1 VIERGGKH
9 MLELKIPP
17 LAVAVLF
24 AGAMWGMASVTP
36 GLEIPGMIRVVVA
49 IAVFLVGGG
58 VALAGTV
65 AFRRARTTVN
75 PMKPETTSALVTTG
89 IYRITR
95 NPMYVG
101 LLLVL
106 IAWAIF
112 LSSAWALAGPIA
124 FIAYMNRFQIAPEE
138 RVLSSM
144 FGAAY
149 SDYKSRIRR
158 WL

>member
-1 VIERGGKH
+1 

-24 AGAMWGMASVTP
+24 AGAMWGIASVTP
-36 GLEIPGMIRVVVA
+36 GLEIPVMIRVVVA
-49 IAVFLVGGG
+49 IAVFLAGGG
-58 VALAGTV
+58 VALAGTA
-65 AFRRARTTVN
+65 AFRRAKTTAN
-75 PMKPETTSALVTTG
+75 PMKPETTSSLVTTG
-89 IYRITR
+89 IYKVTR

-101 LLLVL
+101 VLLALV
-106 IAWAIF
+106 AWAIF
-112 LSSAWALAGPIA
+112 LSSAWALAGPVA
-124 FIAYMNRFQIAPEE
+124 FVAYMNRFQIAPEE

-144 FGAAY
+144 FGAAF